1 MASGNNPPGATIR
14 CPGCQQK
21 LLVGPE
27 LLGKAFRCS
36 KCGKTLQVKAPP
48 REEAPPNPPM
58 DRPAQPAPMQPLELP
73 PVLPPVDKPV
83 GKLGEAGASPT
94 PMAPVRRSHS
104 GTSPRHWVMLG
115 LLSVLSAAMVAGA
128 IYSWR
133 VVLDKEREVQL
144 AREAAAQAAQTPPLE
159 NGIQGGGD
167 KTAAPGARVNGP
179 GPAVSFPRRAL
190 LIAINEYLY
199 ANPVQLGFANSWK
212 GLDKLGRALQVG
224 LRFPANQVAHLS
236 DAVPGGPI
244 PLKRNV
250 EKTLEGFCG
259 SCRKQDQSLIWF
271 TGHAAMVGDKAF
283 LAPLDGD
290 LTQEAT
296 LIPLAWVFDQLKASP
311 ARQKVLVLDVF
322 RFNPV
327 IGHERPGSEPL
338 PEGFEKLALAP
349 PEGLEVVLACGKDQN
364 SYETEDEPMGVL
376 PFALAEVLN
385 AMTTRDM
392 TPDDPLPVSAL
403 VEQINQGVTKDV
415 RTPIRSL
422 AERLETTKRDGKP
435 VEMKVATAG
444 KPGQG
449 GAKYDPSE
457 AAAVSPVL
465 ARTQEE
471 SKAGRELNA
480 QVLKELAL
488 PPIKRGR
495 AIGDLHVET
504 LPVLGVEE
512 AAKYRDNP
520 KEETPLQKAMKQAQV
535 DLWAISGL
543 KPPADLEKQVSEVR
557 KQKKVNLETMVD
569 YYGKP
574 AEETRFKASV
584 ESNQKDV
591 AKVFAIVEGDY
602 EALKELGEDVE
613 REPKRLQAHYLFLR
627 ARLEAQIAY
636 LYEYQSALGS
646 IRKEFPALEKGHS
659 GWRLASSSKLR
670 GDRAGKQA
678 DKDQKADLKKL
689 IDKYPGSPW
698 AVLARR
704 DMLTALGLEWQSAAK
719 RE

>member
-1 MASGNNPPGATIR
+1 MANGNNPPGATIR

-21 LLVGPE
+21 LLVAPD
-27 LLGKAFRCS
+27 LLGKPFRCS

-48 REEAPPNPPM
+48 RMEPPQLIPT
-58 DRPAQPAPMQPLELP
+58 DTAAQSPPMQPLELP
-73 PVLPPVDKPV
+73 PLTPQGV
-83 GKLGEAGASPT
+83 GKPWEAGGSPT
-94 PMAPVRRSHS
+94 VSAPVRRTPGRIS
-104 GTSPRHWVMLG
+104 TRHWVMVG
-115 LLSVLSAAMVAGA
+115 LLSVLSATMLAGA

-133 VVLDKEREVQL
+133 MVLDREREVQL
-144 AREAAAQAAQTPPLE
+144 AREAAAQAARTPPPE
-159 NGIQGGGD
+159 TGGQGSGD
-167 KTAAPGARVNGP
+167 DKAVP
-179 GPAVSFPRRAL
+179 GPRARGAGPAIGFPRRAL

-199 ANPVQLGFANSWK
+199 ANPVQLGFANPWK

-244 PLKRNV
+244 PLKKTV
-250 EKTLEGFCG
+250 EKTIEGFCG
-259 SCRKQDQSLIWF
+259 SCRRQDQALVWF
-271 TGHAAMVGDKAF
+271 TGHGAMVGDKAF

-327 IGHERPGSEPL
+327 IGHERPGSDPL

-349 PEGLEVVLACGKDQN
+349 PEGVEVVLACGKDQN
-364 SYETEDEPMGVL
+364 SYETEEEPMGVL

-392 TPDDPLPVSAL
+392 TPDDSLPVSSL
-403 VEQINQGVTKDV
+403 VEKINQGVTKDV
-415 RTPIRSL
+415 RAPIRSL

-444 KPGQG
+444 KPVEG

-457 AAAVSPVL
+457 AAARLPVW
-465 ARTQEE
+465 APPQEE

-480 QVLKELAL
+480 QVLRELAL

-512 AAKYRDNP
+512 VAKYRDNP

-543 KPPADLEKQVSEVR
+543 TPPADLEKQVSEVR
-557 KQKKVNLETMVD
+557 RQKKVNLETMVD
-569 YYGKP
+569 YYAKP
-574 AEETRFKASV
+574 ADETRFKAGV

-602 EALKELGEDVE
+602 ETLKELGEDVE
-613 REPKRLQAHYLFLR
+613 REPKRLQAHYLFLK

-659 GWRLASSSKLR
+659 GWRLSSSSKLR

-689 IDKYPGSPW
+689 IEKYPGSPW